1 VIHSGRPC
9 PPFKLV
15 ILDEADAMTGAAQS
29 ALRRTM
35 EVETKS
41 TRFCL
46 LCNYLSRII
55 APLTSRCSKFRF
67 KPLSKVKFEKF
78 VNLQLLGLNTNTD
91 KRISINFMQSEDEMI
106 LTRLELICGEENVK
120 FRDGVL
126 KALIKT
132 SEGDLRRAITSL
144 QSCFR
149 LKGKD
154 HVLTVKDVQ
163 EVSGVSTLYSFGRHF
178 LANYLAIVFKYL

>member
-1 VIHSGRPC
+1 MLTKFNFNDAELYLLFPFVSGRPC

-55 APLTSRCSKFRF
+55 PPLTSRCSKFRF
-67 KPLSKVKFEKF
+67 KPLSKLPSTIK
-78 VNLQLLGLNTNTD
+78 LN
-91 KRISINFMQSEDEMI
+91 
-106 LTRLELICGEENVK
+106 
-120 FRDGVL
+120 
-126 KALIKT
+126 
-132 SEGDLRRAITSL
+132 
-144 QSCFR
+144 
-149 LKGKD
+149 
-154 HVLTVKDVQ
+154 
-163 EVSGVSTLYSFGRHF
+163 
-178 LANYLAIVFKYL
+178 